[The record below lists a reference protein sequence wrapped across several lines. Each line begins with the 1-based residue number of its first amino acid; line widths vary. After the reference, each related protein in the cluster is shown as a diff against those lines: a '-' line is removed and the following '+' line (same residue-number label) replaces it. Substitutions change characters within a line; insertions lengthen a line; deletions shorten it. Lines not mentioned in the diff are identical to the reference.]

1 MTNPHVRFWIA
12 CFLAAGLAFS
22 AAYFLTAIAY
32 FLMFPIFCA
41 TLVWFVIGY
50 DKAVGGLYN
59 ISSIRVVTVGT
70 VATIAIFF
78 ACAFGAVF
86 GFGVLTRFRS

>member
-1 MTNPHVRFWIA
+1 MANPHARFWIA
-12 CFLAAGLAFS
+12 CFSAAGLAFA
-22 AAYFLTAIAY
+22 AAYCVTAFAY

-41 TLVWFVIGY
+41 TLAWFIVGY

-70 VATIAIFF
+70 VATIAVFF
-78 ACAFGAVF
+78 ACAFGAVLGF
-86 GFGVLTRFRS
+86 GFLTGFRS